1 MKYLTLILWIL
12 AVIPTYAQSESEV
25 KTALFQMR
33 SAMLD
38 EDESTLRELTSEHL
52 TYGHSSGVIETQ
64 EQFLGV
70 FASGNTDYQ
79 NWDIYEL
86 EISLPKSDMALVRH
100 KVKADIQSNGNTNH
114 LELGLLMVWVKE
126 KGQWRLLARQAFR
139 LPQPTT

>member
-12 AVIPTYAQSESEV
+12 VVIPTYAQSESDV

-38 EDESTLRELTSEHL
+38 EDEPTLRALTSEHL

-64 EQFLGV
+64 EQFLAV
-70 FASGNTDYQ
+70 FASGKTDYQ
-79 NWDIYEL
+79 NWDIYDL
-86 EISLPKSDMALVRH
+86 EITFPKSDLALIRH
-100 KVKADIQSNGNTNH
+100 KVNADINSNH
-114 LELGLLMVWVKE
+114 LELGLLMVWTKE
-126 KGQWRLLARQAFR
+126 KGQWKLLARQAFR